1 MIRASLRLTVAM
13 AGFLWLSLTV
23 AAQEASPR
31 WQTIGPGG
39 GGALFLPTISPSDPK
54 RVLVSC
60 DMTGAYISDDAGQS
74 WRMFN
79 LRGRIRFFVFDPH
92 DASVIYAQTIG
103 LWRSTDDAHTW
114 QLIYPDPK
122 IVSGVSMAN
131 DHAGE
136 TLLTSGSP
144 MGEITALAVDPT
156 NTKFLYAGFRQGDD
170 SQIRVSSDSGRTW
183 DPDDRSRR
191 GENSLRRQSA
201 RHLRLWRKL
210 RRSRHTPS

>member
-114 QLIYPDPK
+114 QFDL
-122 IVSGVSMAN
+122 SRSEN
-131 DHAGE
+131 
-136 TLLTSGSP
+136 
-144 MGEITALAVDPT
+144 
-156 NTKFLYAGFRQGDD
+156 
-170 SQIRVSSDSGRTW
+170 RVRRIHGQ
-183 DPDDRSRR
+183 RSRR
-191 GENSLRRQSA
+191 RNSPHLWFAHGRDHRARGRSDEYQISLCWLSTRR
-201 RHLRLWRKL
+201 
-210 RRSRHTPS
+210 